1 MPVRHVRKE
10 KLKVKQETTET
21 TKQVKAHDDDVI
33 VICDDPEVVVIDAD
47 NGGSD
52 LPAVA
57 DDNPAFA
64 YCGGC
69 ETYPESGTCD
79 VCGTVYNCF
88 DPFADEFLNT
98 VTADDLVIVQR
109 LLPLDPFIKARMM

>member
-1 MPVRHVRKE
+1 M
-10 KLKVKQETTET
+10 
-21 TKQVKAHDDDVI
+21 
-33 VICDDPEVVVIDAD
+33 ICDDPEVVVIDVD

-69 ETYPESGTCD
+69 ETYPESSTCD
-79 VCGTVYNCF
+79 VCGTMYNCF
-88 DPFADEFLNT
+88 DPFTDEFLNT
-98 VTADDLVIVQR
+98 DDLVIVQR
-109 LLPLDPFIKARMM
+109 LLPLNPFTRVRVM